1 MNTLQKKEN
10 KMNNLQK
17 VGSMAA
23 LGAAVTFIMGFVLL
37 FTLLVPAGYFAADSD
52 PVQTAAFLVDNQ
64 AILYIWYLIIYV
76 IFGIFMVVL
85 SLALR
90 ERLQTNAPALAQIA
104 TAFGLIWAGL
114 VIASGMVANVGVGV
128 VVDLYAQDPA
138 QAATVWTAVHA
149 VVVGLGGG
157 NEIVG
162 GLWILLVSWAAWQG
176 EALGRGLNSLG
187 LVVGTAG
194 ILTTVFPTV
203 DALGAVF
210 GLGSIVWFIWAG
222 IVMWRG

>member
-1 MNTLQKKEN
+1 
-10 KMNNLQK
+10 MNNLQK
-17 VGSMAA
+17 VGGMAA

-37 FTLLVPAGYFAADSD
+37 FTLLVPAGYLAADTD
-52 PVQTAAFLVDNQ
+52 PVQAAAFLVDNQ
-64 AILYIWYLIIYV
+64 AVLYIWYLIIYV

-90 ERLQTNAPALAQIA
+90 QRLQTNAPALAQIA

-162 GLWILLVSWAAWQG
+162 GLWILLVSWTAWQG
-176 EALGRGLNSLG
+176 GALTKGLNGLG

>member
-1 MNTLQKKEN
+1 MENNMND
-10 KMNNLQK
+10 LQK
-17 VGSMAA
+17 VGGVAA
-23 LGAAVTFIMGFVLL
+23 LMAAVTFIVGFVLL
-37 FTLLVPAGYFAADSD
+37 FALLVPAGYFAADTD

-76 IFGIFMVVL
+76 LFGIFLVVL

-90 ERLQTNAPALAQIA
+90 QRLQTNAPALAQIA

-128 VVDLYAQDPA
+128 VVELYAQDPV

-162 GLWILLVSWAAWQG
+162 GVWLLLISLAARQAD
-176 EALGRGLNSLG
+176 ALRSGLNGLG
-187 LVVGTAG
+187 FVVGTAG
-194 ILTTVFPTV
+194 ILTTVFPTL

-210 GLGSIVWFIWAG
+210 GLGSIVWFIWTG
-222 IVMWRG
+222 ILMWQRP

>member
-1 MNTLQKKEN
+1 MNDLQR
-10 KMNNLQK
+10 
-17 VGSMAA
+17 VGSISA
-23 LGAAVTFIMGFVLL
+23 LMAAVTFIVGFVLL
-37 FTLLVPAGYFAADSD
+37 FTLLVPAGYFAADTD
-52 PVQTAAFLVDNQ
+52 PVQTVAFLVDNQ
-64 AILYIWYLIIYV
+64 AVLYIWYLIIYV
-76 IFGIFMVVL
+76 IFGIFLVVL

-90 ERLQTNAPALAQIA
+90 QRLQSSAPALSQIA

-128 VVDLYAQDPA
+128 VVELYAQDPM

-162 GLWILLVSWAAWQG
+162 GVWLLLISWAAWQ
-176 EALGRGLNSLG
+176 ADTLSRGLNGLG

-194 ILTTVFPTV
+194 ILTTVFPTF

-210 GLGSIVWFIWAG
+210 GLGSIVWFIWTG
-222 IVMWRG
+222 ILMWQRP

>member
-1 MNTLQKKEN
+1 MND
-10 KMNNLQK
+10 LQK
-17 VGSMAA
+17 VGGMAA
-23 LGAAVTFIMGFVLL
+23 LLAAVTFIVGFVLL
-37 FTLLVPAGYFAADSD
+37 FTLLVPAGYFAADMD

-76 IFGIFMVVL
+76 IFGIFLVVL
-85 SLALR
+85 SLALHQ
-90 ERLQTNAPALAQIA
+90 RLQSGAPALSQIA

-114 VIASGMVANVGVGV
+114 VIASGMVANVGLGV
-128 VVDLYAQDPA
+128 VVELYGQDPV
-138 QAATVWTAVHA
+138 QAATVWAAVHV

-162 GLWILLVSWAAWQG
+162 GVWLLLISWAAWQ
-176 EALGRGLNSLG
+176 ADTLSRGLNGLG

-194 ILTTVFPTV
+194 ILTTVFPTL

-210 GLGSIVWFIWAG
+210 GLGSIVWFIWTG
-222 IVMWRG
+222 VLMWQRP

>member
-1 MNTLQKKEN
+1 MNSLQNKEN

-17 VGSMAA
+17 VGGIAA
-23 LGAAVTFIMGFVLL
+23 LGAAVTFIIGFVLL
-37 FTLLVPAGYFAADSD
+37 FALLVPAGYLAADTD

-64 AILYIWYLIIYV
+64 AVLYIWYLIIYV
-76 IFGIFMVVL
+76 VFGIFMVVL
-85 SLALR
+85 SLAMR
-90 ERLQTNAPALAQIA
+90 QRLQTNAPALAQVA
-104 TAFGLIWAGL
+104 TVFGLIWAGL

-162 GLWILLVSWAAWQG
+162 GLWILLVSWAAWKG
-176 EALGRGLNSLG
+176 EAFGRGLNSLG
-187 LVVGTAG
+187 LMVGAAG
-194 ILTTVFPTV
+194 ISTTVFPTV

-210 GLGSIVWFIWAG
+210 GLGSIVWFIWVG

>member
-1 MNTLQKKEN
+1 LKEN
-10 KMNNLQK
+10 NMNDLQR
-17 VGSMAA
+17 VGSISA
-23 LGAAVTFIMGFVLL
+23 LMAAVTFIVGFVLL
-37 FTLLVPAGYFAADSD
+37 FTLLVPAGYFAADMD

-64 AILYIWYLIIYV
+64 AVLYIWYLIIYV
-76 IFGIFMVVL
+76 IFGIFLVVL

-90 ERLQTNAPALAQIA
+90 QRLQTSAPALSQIA

-128 VVDLYAQDPA
+128 VVDLYGQDPV

-162 GLWILLVSWAAWQG
+162 GVWLLLISLAARQAD
-176 EALGRGLNSLG
+176 ALRSGLNGLG
-187 LVVGTAG
+187 FVVGTAG
-194 ILTTVFPTV
+194 ILTTVFPTL

-210 GLGSIVWFIWAG
+210 GLGSIVWFIWTG
-222 IVMWRG
+222 ILMWQRP

>member
-17 VGSMAA
+17 VGGMAA

-37 FTLLVPAGYFAADSD
+37 FTLLVPAGYLAADTD
-52 PVQTAAFLVDNQ
+52 PVQAAAFLVDNQ
-64 AILYIWYLIIYV
+64 AVLYIWYLIIYV

-90 ERLQTNAPALAQIA
+90 QRLQTNAPALAQIA

-162 GLWILLVSWAAWQG
+162 GLWILLVSWTAWQG
-176 EALGRGLNSLG
+176 GALTKGLNGLG

>member
-17 VGSMAA
+17 AGGMAA
-23 LGAAVTFIMGFVLL
+23 LGAAVTFIIGFALL
-37 FTLLVPAGYFAADSD
+37 FALLVPAGYLAADTD
-52 PVQTAAFLVDNQ
+52 PVQTVAFLVDNQ
-64 AILYIWYLIIYV
+64 AVLYIWYLIIYV
-76 IFGIFMVVL
+76 IFGIFLVVL

-90 ERLQTNAPALAQIA
+90 QRLQTNAPALAQIA

-114 VIASGMVANVGVGV
+114 VIASGMVANVGIGTV
-128 VVDLYAQDPA
+128 VELYAQDPA
-138 QAATVWTAVHA
+138 LAATVWTAVHA

-176 EALGRGLNSLG
+176 DALARGVNGLG

-194 ILTTVFPTV
+194 ILTTVFPTF
-203 DALGAVF
+203 DALGAIF
-210 GLGSIVWFIWAG
+210 GLGSIVWFIWTG

>member
-1 MNTLQKKEN
+1 
-10 KMNNLQK
+10 MNNLQK
-17 VGSMAA
+17 VGGMAA
-23 LGAAVTFIMGFVLL
+23 LGAAVTFIVGFALL
-37 FTLLVPAGYFAADSD
+37 FTLLVPAGYFAANTD
-52 PVQTAAFLVDNQ
+52 PVQTAAFLIDNQ
-64 AILYIWYLIIYV
+64 AVLYIWYLIIYV

-85 SLALR
+85 SLAMR

-114 VIASGMVANVGVGV
+114 VIASGMVANVGIGA

-176 EALGRGLNSLG
+176 GALAKGLNGLG

-222 IVMWRG
+222 IIMWRG